1 MPNCDRCG
9 AFMESATTACA
20 WCGAGGDNGSA
31 GSFVVPTAPATD
43 AAALAGAAA
52 ESKSA
57 VSFSAIDPLSA
68 EQKNLKGIGGWLIL
82 AGVTLVLTPLG
93 LLFALTTDLLLLMGG
108 RMPASLASH
117 PAFSGLLF
125 FDAIS
130 DVVLLAAVIVLNIFF
145 YGKRKE
151 FPRWFITFL
160 AVSFVLIFSI
170 HQMISSYLPAY
181 PTLVAFGS
189 FVAASGWIPYFLRSE
204 RVAQTF
210 VN

>member
-1 MPNCDRCG
+1 
-9 AFMESATTACA
+9 MESATTACA

-43 AAALAGAAA
+43 AALAGAAA

-68 EQKNLKGIGGWLIL
+68 EQKDLKGIGGWLIL